1 MLATQF
7 HPLKFIVLKL
17 SLGMYQDS
25 VYSIMIG
32 NKTQQQSADSVKE
45 YNVQKFWE
53 ILRMMVIKNT

>member
-53 ILRMMVIKNT
+53 I